1 MQLGA
6 GNRLSVPTVRMIL
19 LPKWASNVEKT
30 GKNVGNRSKN
40 GQKCAEWR
48 KWAKMGGIPARMG
61 KNEGLTGK
69 RRSGIKHSWQQADS
83 THCMDDS
90 AEKFARK
97 VKNRIC
103 GTNSQSL
110 KDVSAGYT

>member
-1 MQLGA
+1 MW
-6 GNRLSVPTVRMIL
+6 R
-19 LPKWASNVEKT
+19 KWAKLWEIGAKM
-30 GKNVGNRSKN
+30 GKNVQNGEN
-40 GQKCAEWR
+40 GQ

-69 RRSGIKHSWQQADS
+69 WKSGIKHSWQQADS

-97 VKNRIC
+97 IEFVEQTRK
-103 GTNSQSL
+103 
-110 KDVSAGYT
+110 A